1 MAEPGRGGRPNPI
14 SARHSRWRT
23 EPLPAAPNPPSPS
36 PGWFYVTADAGQD
49 WASVP
54 APPTYSKGE
63 PVWGFAMTSTT
74 SGWLAAAATPCGN
87 GPQDICAVP
96 VLLRTS
102 DRGKTWRMVPSNPKA
117 SPAGF

>member
-1 MAEPGRGGRPNPI
+1 MTSGRR
-14 SARHSRWRT
+14 
-23 EPLPAAPNPPSPS
+23 L
-36 PGWFYVTADAGQD
+36 YVTADAGQD

-54 APPTYSKGE
+54 APPTYREGE

-87 GPQDICAVP
+87 GPQDLCAVP
-96 VLLRTS
+96 VLLRAT
-102 DRGKTWRMVPSNPKA
+102 DQGKTWRMVPTNPQA